1 MKNFHALAVFWVGL
15 CGGLTVPVLEAAP
28 ADVASVDEVGEWR
41 AQAAALIAQCRLETS
56 AEGVMYFAGDDVDRA
71 WIAVALQ
78 SRAINA
84 RPDDGELWAE
94 RAMSYYFLKQLEL
107 ARRDCAAATAARPE
121 RGKAWINQAY
131 IVDRMIDHDFEAA
144 ARSMKRANAT
154 GADPAEYYSYAADLH
169 LHWGKPE
176 LAIPLA
182 EAGRKADPK
191 ATIHTINLAHALLFS
206 GRTDEARA
214 LYAEVLS
221 LPAEQGLNGA
231 EFILHDYQMIA
242 ARGLVKYPEMEESTA
257 WVKAFMAGKK

>member
-1 MKNFHALAVFWVGL
+1 
-15 CGGLTVPVLEAAP
+15 
-28 ADVASVDEVGEWR
+28 
-41 AQAAALIAQCRLETS
+41 
-56 AEGVMYFAGDDVDRA
+56 MYFAGDDVDRA